1 MELETLTN
9 QNFINSI
16 VSSNSHLNEIEF
28 NVSGDVNDMVN
39 REKPPITKKEKRK
52 MQKEFEKELC
62 ESNNA
67 HTNKT
72 NNN

>member
-16 VSSNSHLNEIEF
+16 ISSNSHLNEIEF

-39 REKPPITKKEKRK
+39 REKPPITKKR
-52 MQKEFEKELC
+52 EKE
-62 ESNNA
+62 NA
-67 HTNKT
+67 KRV
-72 NNN
+72 